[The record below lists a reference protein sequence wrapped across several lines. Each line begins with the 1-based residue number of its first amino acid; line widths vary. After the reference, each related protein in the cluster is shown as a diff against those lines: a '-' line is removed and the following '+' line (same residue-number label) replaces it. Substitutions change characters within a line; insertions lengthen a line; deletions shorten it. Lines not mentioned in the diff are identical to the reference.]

1 VTGRVWYD
9 ADADGTMDPGETGL
23 PNITVQLWSDT
34 NGNGSHEAGEPLAHQ
49 MSSGAG
55 GVFTFTLVHA
65 GDYVASVDTTDPD
78 LPAGMAAVGPTQRA
92 VTGLAPGETRP
103 GINFGFDDTGIIG
116 GRVWDD
122 ANGNGGID
130 PGENPLPNVG
140 VCLYQ
145 DNNANGQPDPGEPVT
160 CVEPVE
166 TSAARIAAQ
175 AAVTVSPAC
184 RAATTPW
191 TWTRPTQTCRPAGC

>member
-92 VTGLAPGETRP
+92 VTGLAPG
-103 GINFGFDDTGIIG
+103 D
-116 GRVWDD
+116 
-122 ANGNGGID
+122 
-130 PGENPLPNVG
+130 L
-140 VCLYQ
+140 C
-145 DNNANGQPDPGEPVT
+145 
-160 CVEPVE
+160 
-166 TSAARIAAQ
+166 
-175 AAVTVSPAC
+175 
-184 RAATTPW
+184 
-191 TWTRPTQTCRPAGC
+191 